1 MTAQNQTA
9 PKATNIARFCN
20 SNQFIAQSCHAI
32 ANSLNWKVDLV
43 RVNQEAQTIVL
54 SADYQIVHPTDKN
67 RFTALLKQFAS
78 VVKLSV
84 DLVWIDNNTDP
95 KNIHTKLTVTVKAA
109 R

>member
-9 PKATNIARFCN
+9 SKATNIARFCN
-20 SNQFIAQSCHAI
+20 STQFIAQSCHAI

-54 SADYQIVHPTDKN
+54 SADYQLVHPTDKN